1 MSVTY
6 SAIEVTRPGEFSEV
20 RRPVQDP
27 GPGQV
32 RIRVEAC
39 GVCHSDAATVDGLF
53 PIAYPRV
60 PGHEA
65 VGRID
70 ALRFGRP
77 RVGRWSAGWRRISRR
92 VLRLLRALSQRR
104 SGELPASGIYGHSSR
119 RRLCR
124 NDDREGER
132 PRVDPE
138 RSLVGRCGAAAL
150 RRPHN
155 LQRAAKRDGEGWR
168 SRCQAFES
176 LCQRRRG
183 SRSTGA
189 MMKDPNPMA
198 AERDGGQRTG
208 ALHPT

>member
-1 MSVTY
+1 VSLTGP
-6 SAIEVTRPGEFSEV
+6 SRSPDRESFGSKKTRAGSRSRPGADSRRGV
-20 RRPVQDP
+20 RCLPLGCSDRRWTVPHCLS
-27 GPGQV
+27 
-32 RIRVEAC
+32 AC
-39 GVCHSDAATVDGLF
+39 
-53 PIAYPRV
+53 PRSRGCRSNRC
-60 PGHEA
+60 P
-65 VGRID
+65 
-70 ALRFGRP
+70 RFGRP
-77 RVGRWSAGWRRISRR
+77 GVGRWSAGWRRISRR
-92 VLRLLRALSQRR
+92 VLRLLRALSQLR

-155 LQRAAKRDGEGWR
+155 LQRAAKRAGEGWR

-198 AERDGGQRTG
+198 ADQDGGQRTG
-208 ALHPT
+208 ALHAT